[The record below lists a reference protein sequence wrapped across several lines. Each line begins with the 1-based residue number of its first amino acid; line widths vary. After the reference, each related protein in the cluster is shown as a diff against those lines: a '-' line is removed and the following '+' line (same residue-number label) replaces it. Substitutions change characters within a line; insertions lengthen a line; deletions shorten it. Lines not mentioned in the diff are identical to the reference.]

1 MEAALQRWELSELG
15 TESFSSNPEQQ
26 RMRMDGRSA
35 LATELTEA
43 LGTAGPRLAWE
54 RERAAYYA
62 LRNGIPQ
69 VAEGANEADLA
80 ILEMGIVA
88 ESGGSTP
95 LEDSLAFNLWK
106 NPEEGWRI
114 IGLYK
119 GLSML
124 RPFLDNVRKSE

>member
-1 MEAALQRWELSELG
+1 MEVALQRWELSELG

-26 RMRMDGRSA
+26 RIRMDGRR
-35 LATELTEA
+35 A

-80 ILEMGIVA
+80 IIEMGIVA

-114 IGLYK
+114 IGLDK